1 MNLIKEKIHNP
12 AIETEES
19 ETVAEKMQQEI
30 DKMQHRFQVLIRE
43 STDVFG
49 IIKPDGTITYISD
62 AVERVM
68 GYTPEEGLGRKIF
81 EFYQG
86 EQLERIKALLQEVLA
101 DPSRKVQA
109 EIPFRAKSGKDI
121 ILKVHIQN
129 LVHDPAIEGIVINF
143 RDITE
148 RIKELQKIEYLATH
162 DDLTGLPNRTYFHKK
177 LEQFCQEYGGKKTFA
192 LMLLDIDGFQYV
204 NNALGYQF
212 GDRLLK
218 ETAQRLQAYLS
229 NEQFLC
235 HYTGDS
241 FALIMHEEG
250 AIKEYQNKARDILDL
265 FSRPFVLE
273 QYQLHITASIGMT
286 VYPKDGLEPEV
297 LWKNANIS
305 LMRAKKEGKNK
316 YNIYS
321 ADNNIQSYK
330 SFQLRN
336 DLPHAVEKG
345 QLSFLYQPVV
355 NLKTNEIV
363 GVDALLKWNHP
374 NWGVVPAK
382 EFISIAEETGFIV
395 SLGKW
400 MLEEVCR
407 TYKQWQKDGL
417 PPTKVGLDVSGV
429 HFYESNFAETVLS
442 IIQKHKLDP
451 SFLVM
456 EMDEST
462 LIGNA
467 EKVRTD
473 ILTLRSRGIEVAL
486 DNFGTG
492 FSSLANLSTY
502 PIDILKIDSLFIRNI
517 AKDRTCTVI
526 VNAILD
532 MARELQI
539 KAVAQG
545 IENWEQLS
553 LLKNLNCYAGQ
564 GYLYGKP
571 LTASEF
577 THILAK
583 KKCRPVRPKN
593 TDFDFED
600 LEKQRREFFR
610 IKFLQFLE
618 ADMTVLEIKGKKVNV
633 GNTKVLIKNIGPGGL
648 CFISNIKLPVAKD
661 FILLF
666 KTNLLSKELKLT
678 GYPVWAEETESNLYV
693 YGIEFICDEK
703 FRSQLIHDL
712 HTIQIKMKNKS
723 LFSEGSFVTTS
734 PAVYFKHLG
743 N

>member
-1 MNLIKEKIHNP
+1 
-12 AIETEES
+12 
-19 ETVAEKMQQEI
+19 
-30 DKMQHRFQVLIRE
+30 
-43 STDVFG
+43 
-49 IIKPDGTITYISD
+49 
-62 AVERVM
+62 
-68 GYTPEEGLGRKIF
+68 
-81 EFYQG
+81 
-86 EQLERIKALLQEVLA
+86 
-101 DPSRKVQA
+101 
-109 EIPFRAKSGKDI
+109 
-121 ILKVHIQN
+121 
-129 LVHDPAIEGIVINF
+129 
-143 RDITE
+143 
-148 RIKELQKIEYLATH
+148 
-162 DDLTGLPNRTYFHKK
+162 
-177 LEQFCQEYGGKKTFA
+177 
-192 LMLLDIDGFQYV
+192 
-204 NNALGYQF
+204 
-212 GDRLLK
+212 
-218 ETAQRLQAYLS
+218 
-229 NEQFLC
+229 
-235 HYTGDS
+235 
-241 FALIMHEEG
+241 
-250 AIKEYQNKARDILDL
+250 
-265 FSRPFVLE
+265 
-273 QYQLHITASIGMT
+273 
-286 VYPKDGLEPEV
+286 
-297 LWKNANIS
+297 
-305 LMRAKKEGKNK
+305 
-316 YNIYS
+316 
-321 ADNNIQSYK
+321 
-330 SFQLRN
+330 
-336 DLPHAVEKG
+336 
-345 QLSFLYQPVV
+345 
-355 NLKTNEIV
+355 
-363 GVDALLKWNHP
+363 
-374 NWGVVPAK
+374 
-382 EFISIAEETGFIV
+382 
-395 SLGKW
+395 
-400 MLEEVCR
+400 
-407 TYKQWQKDGL
+407 
-417 PPTKVGLDVSGV
+417 
-429 HFYESNFAETVLS
+429 
-442 IIQKHKLDP
+442 
-451 SFLVM
+451 
-456 EMDEST
+456 
-462 LIGNA
+462 
-467 EKVRTD
+467 
-473 ILTLRSRGIEVAL
+473 VAL

-666 KTNLLSKELKLT
+666 KTNLLSKELKLI
-678 GYPVWAEETESNLYV
+678 GCPVWAEETESNLYV